1 MSSSSD
7 GLREHWGSSCGSI
20 PLGFGGLVHST
31 LEHVYGCS
39 SSEPRLKKEE
49 MKINDFFIQ
58 ITDKVQTRL
67 PKIQIK
73 NGWIEWY

>member
-7 GLREHWGSSCGSI
+7 GLRELGGSSCGSI

-39 SSEPRLKKEE
+39 SSEPRLKNIILE
-49 MKINDFFIQ
+49 NDTFF
-58 ITDKVQTRL
+58 KVLSFTL
-67 PKIQIK
+67 IK
-73 NGWIEWY
+73 